1 MSTNPLIDRLRAAAR
16 DVADADDHASAAHE
30 RRDRLIVEAVDAGNR
45 QRDVA
50 AAAGISHA
58 RLIAVLARSQ
68 PQPAPAP
75 EVLPRD
81 IAPGTAA

>member
-1 MSTNPLIDRLRAAAR
+1 MSTNPLLDRLRAAAR
-16 DVADADDHASAAHE
+16 EVADTDDQARAAHE

-58 RLIAVLARSQ
+58 RLIAVLAASQ
-68 PQPAPAP
+68 PQPTPAP

-81 IAPGTAA
+81 VVPGAAA